1 MINSAILEV
10 VIGLIFVYWL
20 LALICST
27 ANEIIVGIF
36 GLRSRQL
43 QNGIRRLLEGGQKPK
58 VTPTKDFVDKVLN
71 NHLILGLTNKDQVA
85 IKGPFATG
93 PSYIPA
99 RTFATAVFNTL
110 FPVQGGVPSLT
121 EQARTML
128 AAGTIPA
135 GVREMLS
142 TSAGQAVSK
151 LDDELRRLIA
161 DKTIKDDTKKVL
173 GEILTQL
180 FLPVVADELVATEA
194 RRLRDET
201 KTDPGAKKVLK
212 VLDEMLKKPDSSIV
226 DEARR
231 NVSRGEKP
239 KGLGI

>member
-71 NHLILGLTNKDQVA
+71 NHLILGLTIKDQVA

-93 PSYIPA
+93 PLTSRRAHLPL
-99 RTFATAVFNTL
+99 L
-110 FPVQGGVPSLT
+110 F
-121 EQARTML
+121 
-128 AAGTIPA
+128 
-135 GVREMLS
+135 S
-142 TSAGQAVSK
+142 TRCFRFKVVC
-151 LDDELRRLIA
+151 LR
-161 DKTIKDDTKKVL
+161 
-173 GEILTQL
+173 
-180 FLPVVADELVATEA
+180 
-194 RRLRDET
+194 
-201 KTDPGAKKVLK
+201 
-212 VLDEMLKKPDSSIV
+212 
-226 DEARR
+226 
-231 NVSRGEKP
+231 
-239 KGLGI
+239 